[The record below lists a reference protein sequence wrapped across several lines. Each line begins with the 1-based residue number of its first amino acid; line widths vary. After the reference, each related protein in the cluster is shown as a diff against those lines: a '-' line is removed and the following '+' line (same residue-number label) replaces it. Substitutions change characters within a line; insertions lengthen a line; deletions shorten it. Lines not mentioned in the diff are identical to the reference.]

1 MTDGAQPLLQ
11 DLSGKV
17 RAGRPTT
24 SPMSEDRAT
33 YALASR
39 CVTKRGWNFFPL
51 SSEAAREDGGTE
63 VSREDGGAEASRG
76 GPSAAAR
83 EDDDWLCDSCPL
95 V

>member
-1 MTDGAQPLLQ
+1 M
-11 DLSGKV
+11 
-17 RAGRPTT
+17 
-24 SPMSEDRAT
+24 
-33 YALASR
+33 
-39 CVTKRGWNFFPL
+39 